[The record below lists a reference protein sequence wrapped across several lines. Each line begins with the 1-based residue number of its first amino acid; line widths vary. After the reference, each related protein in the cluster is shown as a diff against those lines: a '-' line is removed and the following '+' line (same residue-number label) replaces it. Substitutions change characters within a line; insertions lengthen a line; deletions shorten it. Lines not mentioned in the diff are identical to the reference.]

1 MNRTQAHL
9 QRLGG
14 LFYNVYAPTRAPDFK
29 YFRPLPPPSSAS
41 CRCPR
46 CRGRGPLPASTAP
59 ASQLLVRRARGA
71 RATAA
76 GKPGALGQDRRRKG
90 DHRPL
95 HTALWSSF
103 RRPLFRLG
111 ANNAGSE
118 C

>member
-14 LFYNVYAPTRAPDFK
+14 LFYNVAVAPGAEVEVRCLH
-29 YFRPLPPPSSAS
+29 RRRRLP
-41 CRCPR
+41 
-46 CRGRGPLPASTAP
+46 
-59 ASQLLVRRARGA
+59 QLLVRRARGA